1 MLRIIGAK
9 LRAFGSDRTG
19 VASIEFSILAWPFFG
34 VVFMIFNTMLVH
46 YFRTSLDGAVQKL
59 AMDLR
64 SGGNFILR
72 DARTTV
78 TGADG
83 TTVAVVDVAVLRN
96 RLKDYF
102 PAGMKTNEVLI
113 EVFTRKTCK
122 QDFKCWDDAYK
133 PLELEKAQRK
143 SPTFNVDQTKSYLG
157 IAGSTGPT
165 GSSAAARAVQ
175 LGAAG
180 DSQYL
185 VVYYPMS
192 PISTMFANSKDEA
205 ILPPTKLEGSDT
217 RRVFGLVS
225 TAMWINDPSVGVF

>member
-1 MLRIIGAK
+1 MLRKFGAK

-19 VASIEFSILAWPFFG
+19 VAAIEFSVVAWPFFG

-46 YFRTSLDGAVQKL
+46 YFRTSLDGAVQNL

-64 SGGNFILR
+64 SGGKFILR
-72 DARTTV
+72 DAATTI
-78 TGADG
+78 
-83 TTVAVVDVAVLRN
+83 TVSGVRVNVVDPAVLRN
-96 RLKDYF
+96 RLKSYF
-102 PAGMKTNEVLI
+102 PAGMNADEVLI
-113 EVFTRKTCK
+113 EVFTRNTCRT
-122 QDFKCWDDAYK
+122 DFTCWDDAYGDV
-133 PLELEKAQRK
+133 PKAQRR
-143 SPTFNVDQTKSYLG
+143 SPKFNVNSSSSYLAATG
-157 IAGSTGPT
+157 SAAGS
-165 GSSAAARAVQ
+165 RAVQ

-192 PISTMFANSKDEA
+192 PISAMFARKDDV
-205 ILPPTKLEGSDT
+205 ILAPNLLEGSSPE

>member
-64 SGGNFILR
+64 SGANFILR

-83 TTVAVVDVAVLRN
+83 KTVAVVDVAVLRN

-102 PAGMKTNEVLI
+102 PAGMKADEVLI

-122 QDFKCWDDAYK
+122 GDFTCWDDAYK
-133 PLELEKAQRK
+133 VLDKAQRK
-143 SPTFNVDQTKSYLG
+143 SPTFNVDQTKSYLA
-157 IAGSTGPT
+157 IAGSIAPT
-165 GSSAAARAVQ
+165 GSSAASRAVQ

>member
-1 MLRIIGAK
+1 MLRTIGAK

-19 VASIEFSILAWPFFG
+19 VAAIEFSVVAWPFFG
-34 VVFMIFNTMLVH
+34 VVFMLFNTMLVH

-72 DARTTV
+72 DARIASKDSNGNTV
-78 TGADG
+78 KDSNGN
-83 TTVAVVDVAVLRN
+83 TVYVVDVAVLRQ

-102 PAGMKTNEVLI
+102 PAGMDANEVLI

-122 QDFKCWDDAYK
+122 TDFTCWDDAYVNL
-133 PLELEKAQRK
+133 PKAQRK
-143 SPTFNVDQTKSYLG
+143 SPTFNVDRTKSFLNV
-157 IAGSTGPT
+157 T
-165 GSSAAARAVQ
+165 GSAETKRAVQ

-185 VVYYPMS
+185 VAYYPLS
-192 PISTMFANSKDEA
+192 PISTMFANNKDAA
-205 ILPPTKLEGSDT
+205 ILPPTELAGSE

-225 TAMWINDPSVGVF
+225 TAMWVNDPSVGVF

>member
-19 VASIEFSILAWPFFG
+19 IASIEFSILAWPFFG
-34 VVFMIFNTMLVH
+34 VVFLIFNTMLVH

-78 TGADG
+78 TDADG
-83 TTVAVVDVAVLRN
+83 KTAAVVDVAVLRN

-102 PAGMKTNEVLI
+102 PAGMNADEVLI
-113 EVFTRKTCK
+113 EVFTRKDCREN
-122 QDFKCWDDAYK
+122 FKCWDDAYK

-143 SPTFNVDQTKSYLG
+143 SPTFNVDQTKSYLA
-157 IAGSTGPT
+157 IAGSTAE
-165 GSSAAARAVQ
+165 SRAVQ

-192 PISTMFANSKDEA
+192 PISTMFANRNSKDEV
-205 ILPPTKLEGSDT
+205 ILPPTKLEGST
-217 RRVFGLVS
+217 TERRVFGLVS

>member
-1 MLRIIGAK
+1 MLRKFGAK

-19 VASIEFSILAWPFFG
+19 VAAIEFSVVAWPFFG

-46 YFRTSLDGAVQKL
+46 YFRTSLDGAVQNL

-64 SGGNFILR
+64 SGGKFILR
-72 DARTTV
+72 DARIAATDS
-78 TGADG
+78 DG
-83 TTVAVVDVAVLRN
+83 NLVYIVDVAILRE

-102 PAGMKTNEVLI
+102 PAGMDANEVLI
-113 EVFTRKTCK
+113 EVFTRKTCRT
-122 QDFKCWDDAYK
+122 DFTCWDDAYGDV
-133 PLELEKAQRK
+133 PKAQRK
-143 SPTFNVDQTKSYLG
+143 SPTFNVDASKSYLN
-157 IAGSTGPT
+157 IT
-165 GSSAAARAVQ
+165 GSAQDKRAVQ

-185 VVYYPMS
+185 VVYYPLS
-192 PISTMFANSKDEA
+192 PISTMFASSKDQNVA
-205 ILPPTKLEGSDT
+205 ILPPTKLEGSE

>member
-1 MLRIIGAK
+1 MLQTIGAK
-9 LRAFGSDRTG
+9 LRAFGCDRTG
-19 VASIEFSILAWPFFG
+19 VAALEFSIVAWPFFG

-46 YFRTSLDGAVQKL
+46 YFRTSLDGAVQNL

-72 DARTTV
+72 QARATT
-78 TGADG
+78 TDRLGN
-83 TTVAVVDVAVLRN
+83 TVAYVDVAVLRN
-96 RLKDYF
+96 RLRDYF
-102 PAGMKTNEVLI
+102 PPGMDANEVLI
-113 EVFTRKTCK
+113 EVFTRNTCK
-122 QDFKCWDDAYK
+122 TNYACWDDAY
-133 PLELEKAQRK
+133 EVVAKAQRK
-143 SPTFNVDQTKSYLG
+143 SPKFNVVSSNSYLG
-157 IAGSTGPT
+157 ATGSTGPS
-165 GSSAAARAVQ
+165 GGNPASRAVQ

-192 PISTMFANSKDEA
+192 PISTMFASRDSV
-205 ILPPTKLEGSDT
+205 ILPPTSLVDSAPE

>member
-1 MLRIIGAK
+1 MLRMIGAK

-19 VASIEFSILAWPFFG
+19 VAAIEFSVLAWPFFG

-46 YFRTSLDGAVQKL
+46 YFRTSLDGAVQNL

-72 DARTTV
+72 DARTST
-78 TGADG
+78 TDRTG
-83 TTVAVVDVAVLRN
+83 TTVYFVDVAILRQ

-102 PAGMKTNEVLI
+102 PAGMDANEVLI
-113 EVFTRKTCK
+113 EVFTRKTCRT
-122 QDFKCWDDAYK
+122 DFTCWDDAYVNL
-133 PLELEKAQRK
+133 PKAQRR
-143 SPTFNVDQTKSYLG
+143 SPTFNVDQAKSFLS
-157 IAGSTGPT
+157 IAGSAETK
-165 GSSAAARAVQ
+165 RAVQ

-185 VVYYPMS
+185 VVYYPLS
-192 PISTMFANSKDEA
+192 PISTMFAGGKNKDAA
-205 ILPPTKLEGSDT
+205 ILPPTKLEGSE